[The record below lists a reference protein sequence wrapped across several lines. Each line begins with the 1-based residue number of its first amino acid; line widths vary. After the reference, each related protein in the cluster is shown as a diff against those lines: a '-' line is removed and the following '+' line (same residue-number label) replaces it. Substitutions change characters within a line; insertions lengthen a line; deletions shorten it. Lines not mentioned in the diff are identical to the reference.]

1 MVISLMAAAALSA
14 VVCGYHLV
22 QGQKMLLAPL
32 LKANASE
39 QSKQILRCMFH
50 CQSVFFLTSTAIFLI
65 CSLNVI
71 PEMYAYGLLL
81 FLGLNYGIFSIWQ
94 FYVASLNPPNSS
106 QMLSI
111 QALVFLLI
119 SLLALLGPLLRN
131 A

>member
-32 LKANASE
+32 LRANVSE
-39 QSKQILRCMFH
+39 QSKQILRCLFH

-65 CSLNVI
+65 CSLKII
-71 PEMYAYGLLL
+71 PGMYAYSLLL

-94 FYVASLNPPNSS
+94 FYIASLSPPNSS
-106 QMLSI
+106 HMLSI

-119 SLLALLGPLLRN
+119 SLLAMLGPLLS
-131 A
+131 

>member
-22 QGQKMLLAPL
+22 QGQKMLLTPL
-32 LKANASE
+32 LRANVSE

-50 CQSVFFLTSTAIFLI
+50 CQSVFFMTSTAIFLI

-71 PEMYAYGLLL
+71 PEMYAYSLIL

-94 FYVASLNPPNSS
+94 FYVASLSPPNSSS

-119 SLLALLGPLLRN
+119 SLFAMLGPLLS
-131 A
+131 